1 MRVRAFAKIN
11 LALNVVGTRADGY
24 HELRTIFQSIALHDT
39 LTIERAPGPLAF
51 TCDDPA
57 CPPDPSNLVWRA
69 ANAMWTASGGTG
81 AARDVRITLAKRIPM
96 EAGLGGGSSDCA
108 AAIRLLGRLWRV
120 PVEEQLRIGAS
131 LGADVPY
138 FFVGGRA
145 LGVER
150 GDRIEPMPDAKA
162 SWVVLLLPSFGVST
176 RQAFGWWD
184 EDQGPGAGGRR
195 RTGRPRATARNDLER
210 PVAKRH
216 PAIAKLVRSLKRLGA
231 SQAAMTGSGST
242 VFGLFSR
249 QNAALDAA
257 SALFGGGH
265 RTLITRTINRRKF
278 DRDLAAK

>member
-1 MRVRAFAKIN
+1 VRVRAFAKIN
-11 LALNVVGTRADGY
+11 LSLHVVGTRADGY

-39 LTIERAPGPLAF
+39 LTIERVSGPLSF

-69 ANAMWTASGGTG
+69 ANAMWTASGGAG
-81 AARDVRITLAKRIPM
+81 AARGVRITLAKRIPM
-96 EAGLGGGSSDCA
+96 QAGLGGGSSDCA
-108 AAIRLLGRLWRV
+108 AALRLLGRMWRV
-120 PVEEQLRIGAS
+120 PVVEQLRIGAS

-162 SWVVLLLPSFGVST
+162 AWVVLVLPSFGVST
-176 RQAFGWWD
+176 EEAFSWWD
-184 EDQGPGAGGRR
+184 ADQGPRTRR
-195 RTGRPRATARNDLER
+195 QRSRDHNDLER
-210 PVAKRH
+210 SVAKRH

-231 SQAAMTGSGST
+231 SQSAMTGSGST

-249 QNAALDAA
+249 QNDALDAA

-265 RTLITRTINRRKF
+265 RTLITRTVNRRMF